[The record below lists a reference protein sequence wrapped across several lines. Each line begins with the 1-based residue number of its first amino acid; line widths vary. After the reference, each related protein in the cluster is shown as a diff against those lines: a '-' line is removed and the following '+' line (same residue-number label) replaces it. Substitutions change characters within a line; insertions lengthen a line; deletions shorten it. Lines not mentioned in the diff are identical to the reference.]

1 MEKEGI
7 KTMTFE
13 TVSSV
18 PSPESD
24 AYNLKEMGRKAA
36 EAAEREHIKN
46 TLSYTNWNRKAAA
59 RLLQVSYKALLYKI
73 EKYQLNTLQS
83 QKDRDQLG
91 VKR

>member
-1 MEKEGI
+1 
-7 KTMTFE
+7 MTFE

-18 PSPESD
+18 HSPEPD
-24 AYNLKEMGRKAA
+24 AYNLKEIGRKAA
-36 EAAEREHIKN
+36 ESAERDHIKN